1 MSSTLFYSFL
11 SLLIWTPFAFGAV
24 HALAYSLLALHA
36 FLLVTL
42 WMIIEGG
49 RMWRHRE
56 VSAFV
61 WTPIAV
67 PIVLFLAFL
76 AIQLLPLPPFLLRLL
91 SPTTGELH
99 RLFLPDASTVWM
111 PLSLNPYATQ
121 VALVKLLAYTSIF
134 FLVVNIAR
142 TRQQIRTIAWV
153 IVVVAAS
160 MAVFGIAQR
169 VLGIQTIY
177 GLRDV
182 SAIGNSFGPYINGNH
197 FAGYEAMAICL
208 GLGLLLS
215 QGLESHGTEKRSWR
229 QAFRRLP
236 RMSFLQRPL
245 LIICLIAMVSAL
257 VLSRSRGGFI
267 ALLAGMIGFVIL
279 LRFRRQDAQ
288 RRHGLVTILIT
299 MGGITL
305 LLGVPLLIRFLQ
317 IFTGQ
322 ELLEGGGGRLAVFEA
337 TWHMANDFPLFGI
350 GYEAYASIFPRY
362 QQAAELLQTYSHAH
376 NDILQLLAET
386 GRVGFLIVAVGA
398 GLGSVRIWRRWRQRR
413 DAFVQV
419 MVPAGLAAC
428 LAIATHS
435 LVDFNL
441 HIPANALLATTILAL
456 TFACVQRSRQGED
469 IRPPQRGLWGRVGM
483 RGAPWVAIG
492 VMIWGGTVAVRVG
505 VADVFYPQL
514 KSPYK
519 THWTNQGDAEM
530 RVTRLRQALAWTP
543 DNPVYLVALGELR
556 TYQAWRALVAKDI
569 SDDVKAQEI
578 ATLQQAAE
586 LYEQSLRQ
594 TPTEVHA
601 QLGWL
606 RNRMIHQLFGIL
618 PPSEDEDDLLSRC
631 EQVATLAPTY
641 PHIQYG
647 LGDILL
653 YSQDKMAELHVAL
666 PFFRRAVQLHQR
678 YDEPVW
684 NAYRRI
690 LPEAKALQ
698 NFARTMP
705 NTAQGHLKIAQ
716 IIEDTHW
723 PQARLH
729 YRAAMSLSRSDP
741 TILSAYADALM
752 HHEDFV
758 LARQLW
764 SRYLDLVP
772 EQADAYL
779 KLASASKALKDDAGT
794 VQALEQLVARFPDQA
809 RYESELAQAYLRMGK
824 TEAAAEAWQRVVAL
838 KPRSPLAYVNL
849 ARI

>member
-1 MSSTLFYSFL
+1 M
-11 SLLIWTPFAFGAV
+11 
-24 HALAYSLLALHA
+24 
-36 FLLVTL
+36 
-42 WMIIEGG
+42 
-49 RMWRHRE
+49 
-56 VSAFV
+56 
-61 WTPIAV
+61 
-67 PIVLFLAFL
+67 
-76 AIQLLPLPPFLLRLL
+76 
-91 SPTTGELH
+91 
-99 RLFLPDASTVWM
+99 
-111 PLSLNPYATQ
+111 
-121 VALVKLLAYTSIF
+121 
-134 FLVVNIAR
+134 
-142 TRQQIRTIAWV
+142 
-153 IVVVAAS
+153 
-160 MAVFGIAQR
+160 
-169 VLGIQTIY
+169 
-177 GLRDV
+177 
-182 SAIGNSFGPYINGNH
+182 
-197 FAGYEAMAICL
+197 
-208 GLGLLLS
+208 
-215 QGLESHGTEKRSWR
+215 
-229 QAFRRLP
+229 
-236 RMSFLQRPL
+236 
-245 LIICLIAMVSAL
+245 
-257 VLSRSRGGFI
+257 
-267 ALLAGMIGFVIL
+267 
-279 LRFRRQDAQ
+279 
-288 RRHGLVTILIT
+288 
-299 MGGITL
+299 
-305 LLGVPLLIRFLQ
+305 
-317 IFTGQ
+317 
-322 ELLEGGGGRLAVFEA
+322 
-337 TWHMANDFPLFGI
+337 
-350 GYEAYASIFPRY
+350 
-362 QQAAELLQTYSHAH
+362 
-376 NDILQLLAET
+376 
-386 GRVGFLIVAVGA
+386 
-398 GLGSVRIWRRWRQRR
+398 
-413 DAFVQV
+413 
-419 MVPAGLAAC
+419 
-428 LAIATHS
+428 
-435 LVDFNL
+435 
-441 HIPANALLATTILAL
+441 
-456 TFACVQRSRQGED
+456 
-469 IRPPQRGLWGRVGM
+469 
-483 RGAPWVAIG
+483 
-492 VMIWGGTVAVRVG
+492 
-505 VADVFYPQL
+505 
-514 KSPYK
+514 
-519 THWTNQGDAEM
+519 
-530 RVTRLRQALAWTP
+530 
-543 DNPVYLVALGELR
+543 ALGELR

-849 ARI
+849 ARIYEQHGERDQAFEMYLQLTRLRPKDANLMYKVGEYYRQAGDLSKALRYYRRAVKLKPTHAKFRQTLEQTLKLSKP